1 VVKSVT
7 SMKKIIR
14 VLKLLSKNRFGL
26 TRAVINRHIVQSI
39 AKAKKRLPREASG
52 DIPGNAAKLMR

>member
-1 VVKSVT
+1 
-7 SMKKIIR
+7 MKKIIR

-52 DIPGNAAKLMR
+52 DICGNSAKLMR